1 MSKNHRTEKLTALTL
16 FSLLTYPVH
25 HSSPLSTRYQSLC
38 QRVTKRPPYNTKI
51 NTHTKQKKEIN
62 VKNKNRKI
70 KKRQS
75 EIPKNETETGK
86 KNVRSGAK
94 QKKTKKSKK
103 KASFVKKKKPG
114 VFSSSNLTKDGEL
127 CAREKWKRKVKKCE
141 VARFTFFHALRST
154 NTNLLQSNEIKKPDE
169 KRSGATHHIVSAYLS
184 CTYRVSLQCTRTQWL
199 SKIVRVE

>member
-1 MSKNHRTEKLTALTL
+1 MRLKPEK
-16 FSLLTYPVH
+16 
-25 HSSPLSTRYQSLC
+25 
-38 QRVTKRPPYNTKI
+38 
-51 NTHTKQKKEIN
+51 KKE
-62 VKNKNRKI
+62 
-70 KKRQS
+70 
-75 EIPKNETETGK
+75 
-86 KNVRSGAK
+86 RSGAK
-94 QKKTKKSKK
+94 KKKKKTKKSKK
-103 KASFVKKKKPG
+103 KSVFCKKKKPG